1 MPPQGGQGAL
11 LEVTDGNYQRMS
23 AVCPWW
29 ELGQSAEA
37 RSSRLI

>member
-29 ELGQSAEA
+29 DSVRA
-37 RSSRLI
+37 RKLARRV